1 MITRSHCWSSPYQ
14 PYSHSQFAR
23 CLRCLE
29 MAEWDDSLILACY
42 EKAVSEHETREKGKK
57 RNRVLQS
64 DRGEPGPWQTYN
76 RAEED
81 ERRQK
86 KAHALYV
93 ENKELNKPFF
103 ANANEAPP
111 SSSSLSTAAGTLLD
125 VQIDEAMQ
133 SMMMSW

>member
-1 MITRSHCWSSPYQ
+1 
-14 PYSHSQFAR
+14 
-23 CLRCLE
+23 

-42 EKAVSEHETREKGKK
+42 EKAVSEHETRGKGKK

-93 ENKELNKPFF
+93 ENEELNKPFF
-103 ANANEAPP
+103 ANVNEAPP
-111 SSSSLSTAAGTLLD
+111 SSSSSSSSSSLSTAAGALLD
-125 VQIDEAMQ
+125 AQIDEAMQ